1 MKYIINTLIHTFLT
15 SGISFTILLTI
26 LNLIVNYTNL
36 ISFYAFFS
44 GSFILVN
51 LFQYYTIIQKA
62 NKSIET
68 FLIHS
73 IIGGIIW
80 VILSIYMYILH
91 INNITYKNI
100 ISSVLFIF
108 LIISII
114 YLLLCINNVFN
125 F

>member
-26 LNLIVNYTNL
+26 LNLIINYTNL

-51 LFQYYTIIQKA
+51 LYQYYTIIKKA
-62 NKSIET
+62 NKATET

-73 IIGGIIW
+73 IIGGIFW
-80 VILSIYMYILH
+80 VILSILMYILH

-108 LIISII
+108 FIISII

>member
-1 MKYIINTLIHTFLT
+1 MKYIINTLINTFLT

-26 LNLIVNYTNL
+26 LNLIINYTNL

-44 GSFILVN
+44 GAFILVN
-51 LFQYYTIIQKA
+51 LYQYYTIIKKN
-62 NKSIET
+62 NKSSDT

-80 VILSIYMYILH
+80 VILSVLMYILH

-100 ISSVLFIF
+100 ISFTCLIF
-108 LIISII
+108 LIICII
-114 YLLLCINNVFN
+114 YLLLCINNVFI

>member
-1 MKYIINTLIHTFLT
+1 MKYIINTLINTFIT

-26 LNLIVNYTNL
+26 LNLIINYTNL

-51 LFQYYTIIQKA
+51 LYQYYTIVNKE
-62 NKSIET
+62 NKSTDT

-73 IIGGIIW
+73 IIGGIFW
-80 VILSIYMYILH
+80 VILSVLMYILH

-100 ISSVLFIF
+100 ISLTFFIS
-108 LIISII
+108 LIISIV
-114 YLLLCINNVFN
+114 YLILCINNIFN

>member
-1 MKYIINTLIHTFLT
+1 MKNIINTLIHTFLT

-26 LNLIVNYTNL
+26 LNLIINYANL

-51 LFQYYTIIQKA
+51 LFQYYTIMQKA

-100 ISSVLFIF
+100 ISSLFFIF

>member
-1 MKYIINTLIHTFLT
+1 MKYIINTLIQTFLT

-51 LFQYYTIIQKA
+51 LYQYYTIIKKN
-62 NKSIET
+62 NKSSDT

-80 VILSIYMYILH
+80 VILSVLMYILH

-100 ISSVLFIF
+100 ISFTCLIF
-108 LIISII
+108 LIICII
-114 YLLLCINNVFN
+114 YLLLCINNVFI

>member
-26 LNLIVNYTNL
+26 LNLIINYANL

-51 LFQYYTIIQKA
+51 LFQYYTIMQKA

>member
-1 MKYIINTLIHTFLT
+1 MKYIINTLIQTFLT

-51 LFQYYTIIQKA
+51 LYQYYTITQKA

-100 ISSVLFIF
+100 ISSVVFIF

>member
-1 MKYIINTLIHTFLT
+1 MEYIINTLINTFLT

-51 LFQYYTIIQKA
+51 LYQYYTIIKNA
-62 NKSIET
+62 NKSTET

-73 IIGGIIW
+73 IIGGIVW
-80 VILSIYMYILH
+80 VILSILMYILH
-91 INNITYKNI
+91 INNIIYKNI

-108 LIISII
+108 FIISII

>member
-1 MKYIINTLIHTFLT
+1 MKYIINTLINTFLT

-26 LNLIVNYTNL
+26 LNLIINYTNL

-51 LFQYYTIIQKA
+51 LYQYYTIIKKN
-62 NKSIET
+62 NKST
-68 FLIHS
+68 DSFLIHS
-73 IIGGIIW
+73 IIGGIVW
-80 VILSIYMYILH
+80 VILSILMYILH

-100 ISSVLFIF
+100 ISLTFFVS
-108 LIISII
+108 LIISIV
-114 YLLLCINNVFN
+114 YLILCINNIFN